1 MKRQKKPLDIERVNI
16 SRLRDKGY
24 KITLQRREIIRL
36 LARDKSHPG
45 AMDILRKVRMI
56 VPRISMSTVYYTLD
70 MMKKEGLLR
79 ELEYYDT
86 DNRYDINV
94 SDHINLVCT
103 KCRKISDFMGDLP
116 SFSQAVEKKTGFKPA
131 RMRFEYY
138 GICRACSGV
147 RGVNFFD

>member
-1 MKRQKKPLDIERVNI
+1 MKKHKKARDIEQTII
-16 SRLRDKGY
+16 STLQDKGNRL
-24 KITLQRREIIRL
+24 TPQRREIIRL
-36 LARDKSHPG
+36 LSRDMSHPG
-45 AMDILRKVRMI
+45 AMEILRKVRKI

-70 MMKKEGLLR
+70 MLKKEGLIR

-103 KCRKISDFMGDLP
+103 KCRKINDFTGVLP
-116 SFSQAVEKKTGFKPA
+116 SFSKVVEKETGFKPA

-138 GICRACSGV
+138 GICRKCGSVKG
-147 RGVNFFD
+147 R